1 MDTSI
6 SKELGVT
13 SLSVM
18 QDAGAA
24 ATHIES
30 LSSDTRDV
38 FDKRLRRKFDLR
50 VLPFLTLMHL
60 CSMIDRSNM
69 GNAAVLGMREDLD
82 LTGNRFNIA
91 LSLFF
96 IPYVLFEIPANMVQR
111 QIGPK
116 IWLCFLT
123 IAFGLITT
131 CISVVGSFRGLCVGR
146 VALGLC
152 ESGVLAGIMYTLSS
166 FYRRHELTTRM
177 GYLNAVVTLSGAFG
191 GLLATGFTRVPAF
204 GMLHTWRHIF
214 FFEGIITILIG
225 ISVIFLPN
233 DPATADFLTEEE
245 KVYACSRLVDESK
258 ALASE
263 KMNKTTF
270 KRALLHLP
278 TQMVAVAL
286 ICATCSMGSLQL
298 FSPTLLRNM
307 GYSGQEA
314 QLMSVPPYVF
324 GAIVCVTIATL
335 SDRYRR
341 RGFFFMV
348 LLSPFIFIGFTLN
361 QFVDSVA
368 ARYFG
373 LFLAV
378 AGAFTASPLLLS
390 WSVDNNS
397 GPAVKA
403 IAAAYSIGFG
413 GCGQLLSTW
422 TYRAAE
428 APGYVTGHS
437 INMAAA
443 SVLFVAAATHTWY
456 ALAENKKRAAGLR
469 DDRLQDESQGLGHSH
484 PLFRLTP

>member
-1 MDTSI
+1 MDSSI
-6 SKELGVT
+6 SKEAGVS
-13 SLSVM
+13 SLAVL

-24 ATHIES
+24 ATHIGS
-30 LSSDTRDV
+30 LSTDTRAAL
-38 FDKRLRRKFDLR
+38 DKRLRRKFDLR
-50 VLPFLTLMHL
+50 VLPFLTMMHL

-69 GNAAVLGMREDLD
+69 GNAAVLGTREDLN

-91 LSLFF
+91 LTLFF
-96 IPYVLFEIPANMVQR
+96 IPYVLFETPANMVQR
-111 QIGPK
+111 QIGPR

-123 IAFGLITT
+123 VSFGLVTT
-131 CISVVGSFRGLCVGR
+131 CISVVGSFGGLCAAR

-166 FYRRHELTTRM
+166 FYRRSELTTRM
-177 GYLNAVVTLSGAFG
+177 GYLNAIVTLSGAFG
-191 GLLATGFTRVPAF
+191 GLLATGLTRVPAF

-214 FFEGIITILIG
+214 FFEGLITILVG
-225 ISVIFLPN
+225 LSVIFLPN
-233 DPATADFLTEEE
+233 DPASAGFLTEEE
-245 KVYACSRLVDESK
+245 RIYTCSRLVDESK

-263 KMNKTTF
+263 TMNKTTF
-270 KRALLHLP
+270 KRALFHLP
-278 TQMVAVAL
+278 TQMVAIAL
-286 ICATCSMGSLQL
+286 VCATCSMGSLQL

-307 GYSGQEA
+307 GYTGQEA

-324 GAIVCVTIATL
+324 GAIVCVTVATL
-335 SDRYRR
+335 SDRFRR
-341 RGFFFMV
+341 RGFFFMT
-348 LLSPFIFIGFTLN
+348 LLAPCIFIGFTLN
-361 QFVDSVA
+361 QFVDAVA

-378 AGAFTASPLLLS
+378 GGAFTASPLLLS

-437 INMAAA
+437 INMAAS
-443 SVLFVAAATHTWY
+443 SVLFIAAATHTYY

-469 DDRLQDESQGLGHSH
+469 DDRLRDEAQGLDHSH
-484 PLFRLTP
+484 PLFRFTT